1 MDQLS
6 GTSYTLLHRGTSA
19 LSPFPLGYERAS
31 QLRGILGMD
40 FLSTAQYST
49 PEAILLVFTVVIP

>member
-6 GTSYTLLHRGTSA
+6 GILYTLHRGILSGW
-19 LSPFPLGYERAS
+19 SPFPSGYERAS

-40 FLSTAQYST
+40 FLSMAQYST
-49 PEAILLVFTVVIP
+49 PEAILRVFTVIP